1 MSDINRYGMTPFKKK
16 IADEYELSVKYAG
29 TADKQDH
36 YFTWKQLEV
45 NFGVIEFSID
55 QLISQS

>member
-1 MSDINRYGMTPFKKK
+1 MTPFKKK